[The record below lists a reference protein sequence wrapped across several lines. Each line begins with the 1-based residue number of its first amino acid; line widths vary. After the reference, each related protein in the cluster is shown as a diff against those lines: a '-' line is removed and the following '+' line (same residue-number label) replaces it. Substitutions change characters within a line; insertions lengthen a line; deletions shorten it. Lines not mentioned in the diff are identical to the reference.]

1 MVHFIRLGEI
11 ILTETG
17 YYSMNETQVI
27 QQILALKQKRKAV
40 ILAHTYQPAPIQDLA
55 DYVGDSYGLS
65 VEATKTPAE
74 TIVFCGVTFMAE
86 TAAILNPGIRVLLPE
101 PTAGCPMA
109 DMITPGDLVDLKAQ
123 HPQYLV
129 VCYVNSSAEIKALS
143 DVCCTSSNAVAI
155 VKKLPAEK
163 GLIFVPDKYLGSFV
177 KAQTGRNMVLWDGF
191 CPTHLR
197 ITPALMRAARQQH
210 PHAVIMIHPEAE
222 DACRELADVVL
233 STGGM
238 ARYAAESKAGE
249 FVIATENGLLHYL
262 RKNNPG
268 KIFYEVSDTVT
279 CPNMKKTTL
288 HSVLNALEGSGGIT
302 VSVPPNIAKKARKAL
317 TVMLELSV

>member
-1 MVHFIRLGEI
+1 MTD
-11 ILTETG
+11 TE
-17 YYSMNETQVI
+17 VI
-27 QQILALKQKRKAV
+27 QQILSLKQKRKAV
-40 ILAHTYQPAPIQDLA
+40 ILAHTYQPAQVQDIA

-65 VEATKTPAE
+65 VEATKTAAD

-86 TAAILNPGIRVLLPE
+86 TAAILNPGKRVLLPE

-109 DMITPGDLVDLKAQ
+109 DMITPSDLLDLKQQ
-123 HPQYLV
+123 HPQRLV

-163 GLIFVPDKYLGSFV
+163 DLIFVPDKHLGSFV
-177 KAQTGRNMVLWDGF
+177 KGQTGRNMVLWDGF

-197 ITPALMRAARQQH
+197 ITPTLMRTARQQH
-210 PHAVIMIHPEAE
+210 PLAVIMIHPEAQGP
-222 DACRELADVVL
+222 CRDLADVVL

-238 ARYAAESKAGE
+238 ARYAAESTARE

-262 RKNNPG
+262 QKNNPE
-268 KIFYEVSDTVT
+268 KIFYEVSDTIT

-288 HSVLNALEGSGGIT
+288 HSILNALEGSGGIT
-302 VSVPPNIAKKARKAL
+302 VNVSPNIAKKARKAL
-317 TVMLELSV
+317 TAMLELSS